1 MKQSIIALAAI
12 FTIYSSPI
20 SSFAQE
26 SSKIRTETIKVKGV
40 CSMCKKRIEDAAY
53 IKGVKRADWDQ
64 KTQELKLVYNTDK
77 TDLKTIEQSIARKGH
92 DAGTILADKDQYKKL
107 PSCCAYNDGAECA
120 H

>member
-1 MKQSIIALAAI
+1 
-12 FTIYSSPI
+12 
-20 SSFAQE
+20 
-26 SSKIRTETIKVKGV
+26 
-40 CSMCKKRIEDAAY
+40 MCKKRIEDAAY

-92 DAGTILADKDQYKKL
+92 DAGAILADKDQYKKL

>member
-12 FTIYSSPI
+12 CTFFSAPG
-20 SSFAQE
+20 SFAQE
-26 SSKIRTETIKVKGV
+26 SSKIKSETIKVKGV

-53 IKGVKRADWDQ
+53 IKGVKRADWNAT
-64 KTQELKLVYNTDK
+64 TQELKLVYNTDK
-77 TDLKTIEQSIARKGH
+77 TNLKTIEQSIARKGH
-92 DAGTILADKDQYKKL
+92 DAGSIQADKDQYKKL